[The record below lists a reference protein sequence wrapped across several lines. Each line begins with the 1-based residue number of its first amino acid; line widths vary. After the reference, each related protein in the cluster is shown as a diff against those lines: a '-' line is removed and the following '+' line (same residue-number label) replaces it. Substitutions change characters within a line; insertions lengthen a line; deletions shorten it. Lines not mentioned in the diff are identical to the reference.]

1 VKECQEE
8 SVGTKTAELPIFTE
22 ERKEN
27 CLRRLRAAEGQL
39 RGVQEMIAAQR
50 PCLEVLTQLA
60 AAQSALRQVSRL
72 VLRNYVENCATQAI
86 RHYDAKAYDE
96 LMEAIFK
103 FSQ

>member
-1 VKECQEE
+1 MREIPEVM
-8 SVGTKTAELPIFTE
+8 VNAKTAELPIYTE
-22 ERKEN
+22 ERKES

-39 RGVQEMIAAQR
+39 RGVQDMIESQR
-50 PCLEVLTQLA
+50 HCLEVLTQLA
-60 AAQSALRQVSRL
+60 AAQSALRQVSRI

-86 RHYDAKAYDE
+86 RRQDAKAYDE